1 MNVKKTKETY
11 LITDPPDSKV
21 QLNIDFKENNF
32 EVMRMHVETGSTI
45 VEFAEEMAVEA
56 LKKNQV

>member
-1 MNVKKTKETY
+1 MKVTKTKETY

-21 QLNIDFKENNF
+21 QLEINF
-32 EVMRMHVETGSTI
+32 REKTHEVTRMQVETGSTI

-56 LKKNQV
+56 LKQDPK